1 MALTRITSTV
11 LGSNAV
17 TTDKMA
23 NGSLTARLYG
33 LASIPASALD
43 ATASATSLVANIN
56 TVSANVAGVEIRRIN
71 NIAGAVSTITTA
83 DLTADRVLVSTGG
96 KVAASAITT
105 THTMHL
111 IILLLRILPLKTFKK
126 MIHRS

>member
-33 LASIPASALD
+33 VASIPASALD

-56 TVSANVAGVEIRRIN
+56 TVSANVSGVEIRRIN
-71 NIAGAVSTITTA
+71 NIAARAPKQSRRETKAPRITW
-83 DLTADRVLVSTGG
+83 
-96 KVAASAITT
+96 
-105 THTMHL
+105 
-111 IILLLRILPLKTFKK
+111 F
-126 MIHRS
+126 